1 MLSCMGPCA
10 KYSCCLYPTG
20 KETLAEAEV
29 LMLESYCEKA
39 QLKDGLEILDLGCG
53 MLFGSL
59 HEFSWSDGLAKVGEV
74 SHYTWPRNILGL
86 ELSVFQILPHKK
98 RT

>member
-20 KETLAEAEV
+20 KETLEQAEV

-39 QLKDGLEILDLGCG
+39 QLKDGIDILDLGCG
-53 MLFGSL
+53 KPRSYAAPASSVHVPQPFQRML
-59 HEFSWSDGLAKVGEV
+59 
-74 SHYTWPRNILGL
+74 
-86 ELSVFQILPHKK
+86 
-98 RT
+98 

>member
-20 KETLAEAEV
+20 KESLAEAEV

-39 QLKDGLEILDLGCG
+39 QLRDGLDILDLGCG
-53 MLFGSL
+53 MPM
-59 HEFSWSDGLAKVGEV
+59 D
-74 SHYTWPRNILGL
+74 
-86 ELSVFQILPHKK
+86 
-98 RT
+98 

>member
-74 SHYTWPRNILGL
+74 SHYT
-86 ELSVFQILPHKK
+86 
-98 RT
+98 